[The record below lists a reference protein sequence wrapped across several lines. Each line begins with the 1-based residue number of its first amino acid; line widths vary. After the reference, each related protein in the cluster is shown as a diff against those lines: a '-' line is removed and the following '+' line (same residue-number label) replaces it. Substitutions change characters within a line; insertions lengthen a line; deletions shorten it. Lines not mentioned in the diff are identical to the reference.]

1 MQKKNNKEKVLPDV
15 LKLSFEEALSE
26 LELIINQLEEGKVTL
41 EESIEIYSRGEKLR
55 NHCEKKL
62 RVAKE
67 KIDKIIPTE
76 SGEISSESTDIE

>member
-1 MQKKNNKEKVLPDV
+1 MSSDIN
-15 LKLSFEEALSE
+15 KLSFEESLSE

-62 RVAKE
+62 RLAKE
-67 KIDKIIPTE
+67 KIEKIIP
-76 SGEISSESTDIE
+76 SDAGDISSKLADIE

>member
-1 MQKKNNKEKVLPDV
+1 MQKKNNKEKMSSDIN
-15 LKLSFEEALSE
+15 KLSFEESLSE

-62 RVAKE
+62 RLAKE
-67 KIDKIIPTE
+67 KIEKIIP
-76 SGEISSESTDIE
+76 SDAGDISSKLADIE